1 MKYTRKD
8 PSVCIVNNKYL
19 YVFMGYC
26 DEIGGGICNYEKL
39 DISAEP
45 YTEKWKILPLNNF
58 YILTKLYVKEIIH
71 LSKI

>member
-26 DEIGGGICNYEKL
+26 DEIGGVICNYEKL
-39 DISAEP
+39 DIL
-45 YTEKWKILPLNNF
+45 KNGKFFL
-58 YILTKLYVKEIIH
+58 LTIFIF
-71 LSKI
+71 

>member
-26 DEIGGGICNYEKL
+26 DEIGGVICNYEKL
-39 DISAEP
+39 DIRAEP
-45 YTEKWKILPLNNF
+45 YTEKSEN
-58 YILTKLYVKEIIH
+58 
-71 LSKI
+71 SSS

>member
-26 DEIGGGICNYEKL
+26 DEIGGVICNYEKL